1 MASIQSIKARK
12 ILNSRGEWTPE
23 AVLSCEDFSVR
34 ASVPEGKSKGKF
46 EAVSVDAEAAVK
58 IINEKISPA
67 LKGFNPEDQNKIDNL
82 LIELDGT
89 PNKSVFGANSMLA
102 VSIAAARAAAKAK
115 NMPLWKYI

>member
-1 MASIQSIKARK
+1 MASIRSIGARK
-12 ILNSRGEWTPE
+12 ILNSRGEWTVE
-23 AVLSCEDFSVR
+23 ANLICEDFSVT

-82 LIELDGT
+82 LIELDLF
-89 PNKSVFGANSMLA
+89 PSRLF
-102 VSIAAARAAAKAK
+102 
-115 NMPLWKYI
+115 